1 MKIYCAYDHLNCE
14 SAPKS
19 QEEVHAC
26 EYYGSYLCN
35 ACPSHYDG
43 DKVKKYMEENP
54 RIEH

>member
-19 QEEVHAC
+19 QEEVHVC

-35 ACPSHYDG
+35 ACPSRYDG
-43 DKVKKYMEENP
+43 DKAKKYMEDNP
-54 RIEH
+54 RVEH

>member
-26 EYYGSYLCN
+26 EYYDSYLCN
-35 ACPSHYDG
+35 ACPSRYDG
-43 DKVKKYMEENP
+43 DKVKKYMDNKP